1 MSDLLDLIEIIEA
14 ANTDPTPLGSAE
26 HDRILDAMRQ
36 AAEAN
41 HGVVNPNVV
50 RKLLTGRHGLT
61 VNGRRLAAA
70 YRGSWVEWVGYV
82 DSDDTRS
89 RNRGARIGLYRW
101 TGVGV

>member
-1 MSDLLDLIEIIEA
+1 MTDLLDLIDA
-14 ANTDPTPLGSAE
+14 VNDDPTPLGTAE
-26 HDRILDAMRQ
+26 RDRILAAMRQ

-41 HGVVNPNVV
+41 HGMVNPNVV
-50 RKLLTGRHGLT
+50 RAILTGRHGLT

-70 YRGSWVEWVGYV
+70 YRGKWVEWVGYV